1 MEQKNELLEGK
12 VGSVLLKFA
21 APFLLASF
29 LQALYGAV
37 DLFVVGQYTGS
48 AAVSAVSIGSQLMQT
63 VTGIIL
69 GISTGGTVLIA
80 RRIGEKNPERA
91 ASAVGNLTILFA
103 ILACILA
110 PVLLLL
116 NHQVVAVMDTPM
128 EAVADARQY
137 VLICSC
143 GIPFIIGY
151 NAVSGI
157 FRGIGDS
164 KTPVYFIVIA
174 CAVNIIGDF
183 ILVDGMNMGAAGA
196 ALATI
201 LAQMISF
208 LAFLVYMWKKGL
220 PFAFGRQDIRVRKDD
235 ILAILKVGFP
245 LALQDALVNVSFLA
259 ITAILNGLGLVVSA
273 AAGVAEKM
281 LGFAFLPAGAFA
293 SAVAT
298 MAAQNIGAK
307 KPGRARSSFYHGVL
321 YAFVFGC
328 AVCAF
333 AQLFPE
339 FIPRL
344 FSKDREVIV
353 AAGQYMRSYTIDC
366 ILVSF
371 VFCMNSYLSAYG
383 KAMISFVYSMISTF
397 GVRIPATYFLSRYV
411 TDSLYAMGFAAP
423 AASLVSV
430 AICVFVLRWLH
441 RGIDFSDTEIFQTFS
456 DK

>member
-12 VGSVLLKFA
+12 ISSALLKFA

-29 LQALYGAV
+29 LQAFYGAV
-37 DLFVVGQYTGS
+37 DLFVVGRYTGS
-48 AAVSAVSIGSQLMQT
+48 AAVSAVSIGSQIMQT

-80 RRIGEKNPERA
+80 RRIGEKDSERA
-91 ASAVGNLTILFA
+91 ASAVGNLTILFV

-110 PVLLLL
+110 PLLLIF
-116 NHQVVAVMDTPM
+116 NHQAVALMKTPI

-137 VLICSC
+137 IFICSC

-183 ILVDGMNMGAAGA
+183 ILAGGLKMGAAGA

-201 LAQMISF
+201 IAQMVSF
-208 LAFLVYMWKKGL
+208 FAFLIYMWKKGL
-220 PFAFGRQDIRVRKDD
+220 PFAFGRKDIRLKKDD
-235 ILAILKVGFP
+235 MSAILKVGFP

-259 ITAILNGLGLVVSA
+259 ITAILNGLGLVASA
-273 AAGVAEKM
+273 AVGVAEKIM
-281 LGFAFLPAGAFA
+281 GFAFLPAGAFA

-298 MAAQNIGAK
+298 MSAQNLGAK
-307 KPGRARSSFYHGVL
+307 KPGRARSAYYHGVL
-321 YAFVFGC
+321 YSFIFGC
-328 AVCAF
+328 AVCIF
-333 AQLFPE
+333 AQFFPE
-339 FIPRL
+339 LLPGI
-344 FSKDREVIV
+344 FSKDEEVIA
-353 AAGQYMRSYTIDC
+353 AAGQYMRSYTTDC

-371 VFCMNSYLSAYG
+371 VFCTNSYFSAYG
-383 KAMISFVYSMISTF
+383 KATISFIHSMIATF
-397 GVRIPATYFLSRYV
+397 VVRIPATYFLSRYV
-411 TDSLYAMGFAAP
+411 TDSLYAMGLAAP
-423 AASLVSV
+423 AASMVSI
-430 AICVFVLRWLH
+430 AICAFVLHRLH
-441 RGIDFSDTEIFQTFS
+441 RGVDFLDNQH
-456 DK
+456 

>member
-1 MEQKNELLEGK
+1 MAQRLELLEGK
-12 VGSVLLKFA
+12 IGSTLLKFA

-37 DLFVVGQYTGS
+37 DLLVVGQYTGS
-48 AAVSAVSIGSQLMQT
+48 AAVSAVSIGSQIMQT

-80 RRIGEKNPERA
+80 RRIGEKNPEHA
-91 ASAVGNLTILFA
+91 ASAVGNLTILFVV
-103 ILACILA
+103 LACIL
-110 PVLLLL
+110 PPILLIF
-116 NHQVVAVMDTPM
+116 NRQVVSVMETPA

-137 VLICSC
+137 IFICSC
-143 GIPFIIGY
+143 GIPFIVGY

-183 ILVDGMNMGAAGA
+183 VLAGALKLGAAGA
-196 ALATI
+196 AFATI
-201 LAQMISF
+201 LAQMVSF
-208 LAFLVYMWKKGL
+208 IAFLIYMRKRGL
-220 PFAFGRQDIRVRKDD
+220 PFAFGQKDIRFRKDD
-235 ILAILKVGFP
+235 TSAILKVGLP

-273 AAGVAEKM
+273 AVGVAEKIM
-281 LGFAFLPAGAFA
+281 GFAFLPAGAFA

-298 MAAQNIGAK
+298 MSAQNLGAR
-307 KPGRARSSFYHGVL
+307 KPGRARSAYYHGVL

-328 AVCAF
+328 AVCVF
-333 AQLFPE
+333 AQLFPTLL
-339 FIPRL
+339 PSL
-344 FSKDREVIV
+344 FSKEEAVIA

-371 VFCMNSYLSAYG
+371 VFCTNSYFSAYG
-383 KAMISFVYSMISTF
+383 KAAISFVHSMIATF
-397 GVRIPATYFLSRYV
+397 CVRIPVTYFLSRYA
-411 TDSLYAMGFAAP
+411 TDSLYVMGLAAP
-423 AASLVSV
+423 AASLISV
-430 AICVFVLRWLH
+430 MICIFVLRRLH
-441 RGIDFSDTEIFQTFS
+441 RRVDFSS
-456 DK
+456 